1 MGDMN
6 PSPKQGRLPTSPSTK
21 PQYPP
26 GFLPAP
32 HSKGDWEPFAI
43 IMAIFSC
50 APIFYYLYR
59 FVNGYIALRQSTVMA
74 QDMPDELEE
83 EERILDEDADIA
95 ARESTILEV
104 SSRSAA
110 LVSGIRLSPLISR
123 RRLWYLISISFR
135 VSR

>member
-1 MGDMN
+1 
-6 PSPKQGRLPTSPSTK
+6 
-21 PQYPP
+21 
-26 GFLPAP
+26 
-32 HSKGDWEPFAI
+32 
-43 IMAIFSC
+43 MAIFSC

-59 FVNGYIALRQSTVMA
+59 FVNSYIALRQSTVMA

>member
-1 MGDMN
+1 
-6 PSPKQGRLPTSPSTK
+6 
-21 PQYPP
+21 
-26 GFLPAP
+26 
-32 HSKGDWEPFAI
+32 
-43 IMAIFSC
+43 MAIFSC

-59 FVNGYIALRQSTVMA
+59 FVNSYIALRQSTVMA

-95 ARESTILEV
+95 DRESTILEV